1 MAGVPDDE
9 LETEVLGELSDPFG
23 LADTV
28 GALEHDGLAGR
39 DELDCVG
46 ELLDIH

>member
-1 MAGVPDDE
+1 
-9 LETEVLGELSDPFG
+9 
-23 LADTV
+23 V